1 MNQKK
6 SPPAPCACEYV
17 NNGFALS
24 TQLSLVRPFP
34 FFLRLASSDHPTKK
48 VLAFSNKKKRRKETT
63 QLNLCFHIN

>member
-48 VLAFSNKKKRRKETT
+48 VLAFSNKKKKEGKKRRS
-63 QLNLCFHIN
+63 